1 MLMMSVFCFYVLP
14 RDSHPVVTRIYTSS
28 SLDPEHLRRDD
39 ADPQRTPDDATLNQQ
54 TELTII
60 AKCVTE
66 SYNNLI
72 NNIDS
77 SSSS

>member
-1 MLMMSVFCFYVLP
+1 MMLTLRGPLMML
-14 RDSHPVVTRIYTSS
+14 
-28 SLDPEHLRRDD
+28 
-39 ADPQRTPDDATLNQQ
+39 TLNQQ

-60 AKCVTE
+60 AKRVTE